1 MVENGVAGPVELWD
15 IGDAKGKGVEA
26 CFEAVLA
33 DARCSEYFTYAGHA
47 AGDGNCG
54 CAASNAELSIRG
66 CNRSSYYRIHGR
78 EYSRLVPH
86 AASPVIQH

>member
-1 MVENGVAGPVELWD
+1 MVGNGVAGPVELWD
-15 IGDAKGKGVEA
+15 IGDAKGRGVEA

-33 DARCSEYFTYAGHA
+33 DARCSEYFTFAVD
-47 AGDGNCG
+47 GDFNCG

-66 CNRSSYYRIHGR
+66 CTRSSYYRIHGR
-78 EYSRLVPH
+78 KYSRLVPH